1 MFSSGLFNRHHLEEE
16 RWDQGGERGS
26 EVLEVLTRRPVTC
39 RWLTMQNG
47 SGRVSPQV
55 ELDESWWA
63 RPIRRS
69 PVAG

>member
-1 MFSSGLFNRHHLEEE
+1 MLPLFFTPILNYVILSGVFAVF
-16 RWDQGGERGS
+16 
-26 EVLEVLTRRPVTC
+26 EVFVNEIRSFFTC

-47 SGRVSPQV
+47 SGRLSPQV
-55 ELDESWWA
+55 EVDESWWA

>member
-1 MFSSGLFNRHHLEEE
+1 MAAGRTVTHEY
-16 RWDQGGERGS
+16 RDRQRGGQGGSNGFMMGGIPQIPLWS
-26 EVLEVLTRRPVTC
+26 

-47 SGRVSPQV
+47 SGRFLPQV
-55 ELDESWWA
+55 EVDDSWWA